1 MEDMENIFGNLLA
14 VLTDFASDY
23 GISIEGKL
31 TLCNNAKNF
40 NDRIVMV
47 REIDLFTDK
56 PF

>member
-1 MEDMENIFGNLLA
+1 MENIFGNLLA